1 MGRKV
6 VLAYKQAQRKNG
18 EEEVRV
24 KGGRP
29 GSSLEL
35 GTGEMYSPL
44 LNRVGLVEHSDEART
59 WRWILSTSSH
69 SSSSLPSLFI
79 MPIFF
84 LSNIQKNPVYLRLMT
99 KFFKR

>member
-1 MGRKV
+1 MA
-6 VLAYKQAQRKNG
+6 LAYKQAQRKNG

-24 KGGRP
+24 KGGRA

-59 WRWILSTSSH
+59 WRWNPFHLVSLILQSTLS
-69 SSSSLPSLFI
+69 FYYAY
-79 MPIFF
+79 F
-84 LSNIQKNPVYLRLMT
+84 LSFQYTKKSRLFT
-99 KFFKR
+99 SDDHVF